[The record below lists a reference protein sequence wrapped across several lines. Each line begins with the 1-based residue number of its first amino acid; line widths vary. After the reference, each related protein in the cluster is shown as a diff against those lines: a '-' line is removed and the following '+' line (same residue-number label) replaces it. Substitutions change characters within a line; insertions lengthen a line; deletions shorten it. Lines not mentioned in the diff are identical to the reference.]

1 MMVSQAIIKC
11 RQPNHYQPLTLFLS
25 SITNQRKTQPRTC
38 TVPGCVG
45 FKFCLF
51 LQNRGSI
58 NFTAEVTLL
67 KLIQTKFE
75 CYSLHP
81 LQNLGQD
88 HQSVD
93 ELDEFSEERSRMTII
108 THAKPVTSHFLGSH
122 DAIIKI
128 FNVLHPANC
137 GF

>member
-1 MMVSQAIIKC
+1 MSV
-11 RQPNHYQPLTLFLS
+11 LT
-25 SITNQRKTQPRTC
+25 K
-38 TVPGCVG
+38 PGT
-45 FKFCLF
+45 L
-51 LQNRGSI
+51 NS
-58 NFTAEVTLL
+58 TAEVTLL
-67 KLIQTKFE
+67 KLVRTKFE
-75 CYSLHP
+75 FYSLHP

-128 FNVLHPANC
+128 LTVLHLANC